1 MAGYNPYFPATYQ
14 PAVQPYQQQYQQ
26 PAQQQAQSGLIWV
39 QGETG
44 AKGYLVAPGQT
55 VMLMDSEAQK
65 FYLKSA
71 DQSGMPLPLRIVS
84 YSEESSSPQP
94 AKQDMGQYV
103 TRDELEARLA
113 ALMPKEEHN
122 ESVV

>member
-44 AKGYLVAPGQT
+44 AKGYLVRRG
-55 VMLMDSEAQK
+55 
-65 FYLKSA
+65 
-71 DQSGMPLPLRIVS
+71 R
-84 YSEESSSPQP
+84 
-94 AKQDMGQYV
+94 
-103 TRDELEARLA
+103 R
-113 ALMPKEEHN
+113 
-122 ESVV
+122 